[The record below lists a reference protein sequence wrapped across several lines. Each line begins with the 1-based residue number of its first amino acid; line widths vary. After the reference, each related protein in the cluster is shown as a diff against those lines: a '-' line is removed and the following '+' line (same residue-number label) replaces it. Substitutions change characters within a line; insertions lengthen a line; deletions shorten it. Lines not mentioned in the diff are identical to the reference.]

1 MVIIERVKFFQRCC
15 LQMPP
20 CIPFYGLS
28 VHRWALSSGRMPSAP
43 AQFYY
48 CYFSPDHLWLWS
60 ELIIQGTWEL
70 VYHPLSSFSC
80 SLNPFANLPN
90 NIYISY
96 QNYKTRPLMYI
107 YDSIV
112 NKYWCGYGVILCAGG
127 VGSVIFMSSFQASDH
142 SRKIQVDLISSFKLY
157 HYT

>member
-1 MVIIERVKFFQRCC
+1 MVIIGRVKFFQRCF

-28 VHRWALSSGRMPSAP
+28 VQRWVPSSGRMLPSP
-43 AQFYY
+43 AQFCY

-80 SLNPFANLPN
+80 SLGPFANLPN
-90 NIYISY
+90 NIYISN
-96 QNYKTRPLMYI
+96 QNYKTRLLMYI

-112 NKYWCGYGVILCAGG
+112 NKYWCGYGVILCSRR
-127 VGSVIFMSSFQASDH
+127 VRRIIFMSSFQTLDH
-142 SRKIQVDLISSFKLY
+142 SRKI
-157 HYT
+157 